1 LGTLQRQVLRP
12 APMEGALRDLLKEKA
27 VSLRNHEFA
36 NDTHGFTSMGVA
48 ASIPDLEI
56 HSNGVSIWHAPAGI
70 LPITRSEIIRFGMDA
85 PSGFNLILSE
95 RPVQSDCHLVDSF
108 NFQILGPEEISLW
121 IGRAVLSGDL
131 IATAREEE
139 VHENFEQIS
148 HIPAN
153 EGTLVLK
160 PLIEIKSWTTQRGMD
175 GFSFSPLLLTARLWI
190 VLGDLQGPNG
200 ESESG
205 KWTIL
210 EDPWSQTIVL
220 LDDVEKLQRAPV
232 LRTIEP
238 QSDNWLT
245 EDRLNEELAKVIEQR
260 RRGNSG
266 ETTLSGSVRSMLLQ
280 KWSLNFDRANISHVK
295 ILIPGWAIHLETEK
309 ILHGRNGRLY
319 DD

>member
-1 LGTLQRQVLRP
+1 
-12 APMEGALRDLLKEKA
+12 MEGALRDLLRTKA
-27 VSLRNHEFA
+27 VSFRNHEFA

-48 ASIPDLEI
+48 VSIPDLGI
-56 HSNGVSIWHAPAGI
+56 QSNGVSIWHAPAGI
-70 LPITRSEIIRFGMDA
+70 LPITRSEILRFGIDA

-95 RPVQSDCHLVDSF
+95 RLVQSDCHLVDTF

-131 IATAREEE
+131 IATVRGEENQK
-139 VHENFEQIS
+139 NFEQIR
-148 HIPAN
+148 HIPDN
-153 EGTLVLK
+153 DGTLVLK

-175 GFSFSPLLLTARLWI
+175 GFPFSPLLLAARLWT
-190 VLGDLQGPNG
+190 VSGDLLGPNG
-200 ESESG
+200 ESEPG

-210 EDPWSQTIVL
+210 EDPWSQTIAL

-238 QSDNWLT
+238 KSDNWLT

-260 RRGNSG
+260 RRGKYG
-266 ETTLSGSVRSMLLQ
+266 ETTHSGAVRSMLLQ
-280 KWSLNFDRANISHVK
+280 KWALNFDRANIRHVK
-295 ILIPGWAIHLETEK
+295 ILIPGWAIHLETEQ